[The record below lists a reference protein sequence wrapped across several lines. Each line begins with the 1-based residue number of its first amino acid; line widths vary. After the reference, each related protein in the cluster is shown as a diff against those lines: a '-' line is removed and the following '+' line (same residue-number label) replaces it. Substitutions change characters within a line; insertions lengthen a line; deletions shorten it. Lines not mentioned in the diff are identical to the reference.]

1 MYKYKVNHW
10 IFPSKKKTVGY
21 LCQVSCSLNKITHS
35 SVLFKNVLNSN
46 NFFSPLYIFTLK
58 KKKKKTIGCI
68 VVPKKKKEYLM

>member
-1 MYKYKVNHW
+1 M
-10 IFPSKKKTVGY
+10 VGY

-58 KKKKKTIGCI
+58 KTKKKKKLLD
-68 VVPKKKKEYLM
+68 V